1 MKRHLALLLLL
12 VVIVPGNSA
21 FAEDRSKYETNY
33 AHEWIDGSEPDMP
46 AFVIVDESRNYYA
59 PQKSDKRKRIYINEN
74 FVVPKGKTKTFYNK
88 IVWMRPKSDA
98 KKNIEVYGRL
108 RFINCLILWEQTSSR
123 HVQLVVKRG
132 GSLYGKNTYAMKR
145 TPHFAYWNY
154 EDGSK
159 VDFDRFRSNI
169 MTSIYG
175 SVRYTSRNFSTAW
188 LSLFDDVNNS
198 RVVVLNAHHTYF
210 EIFPPEGKISLTLP
224 RGRKW
229 QSFTLNNIWPKTKV
243 IVRNSYTHR
252 NDVSLKN
259 NVHVT
264 VKNAVDGFGLG
275 WTVDTVADQDGPFTC
290 TLKGL
295 GNPKYGIDLENS
307 EHPGTYYKRKTW
319 RLPCNNSSL
328 TAINSTLFRAYP
340 NMYDPRGTFKIY
352 SSSLE
357 DIIFG
362 SGKMEIY
369 NSRLSWAQPFGKGT
383 KLYLHNVKVRHW
395 GWITA
400 TDSSRVYGYKVR
412 SVKAGK
418 KVPIVETDGGRYIK
432 LTSPGPPW

>member
-21 FAEDRSKYETNY
+21 FAEDRSKYEGHIVF
-33 AHEWIDGSEPDMP
+33 AWLHDDPEPDMP
-46 AFVIVDESRNYYA
+46 VWDDGGWG

-74 FVVPKGKTKTFYNK
+74 FVVPKGQTKTFYNK

-159 VDFDRFRSNI
+159 VDFDRFRSDI
-169 MTSIYG
+169 WPSIWG

-198 RVVVLNAHHTYF
+198 RVVILNAHSVYF
-210 EIFPPEGKISLTLP
+210 EIFPPEGRTTISLPKT
-224 RGRKW
+224 RSKW
-229 QSFTLNNIWPKTKV
+229 RNWTLNNIWPKTKI
-243 IVRNSYTHR
+243 IVRNSYIYD
-252 NDVSLKN
+252 NDVSLNN
-259 NVHVT
+259 NVHAT
-264 VKNAVDGFGLG
+264 VKNAPGEFGVG
-275 WTVDTVADQDGPFTC
+275 WTVSWVADQDGPFTC
-290 TLKGL
+290 TLRGL
-295 GNPKYGIDLENS
+295 GHPKYGKDQPGWKS
-307 EHPGTYYKRKTW
+307 HPGTYYKRKTW

-328 TAINSTLFRAYP
+328 TLINSRLWRAWP
-340 NMYDPRGTFKIY
+340 NMWDYRGTFKIY
-352 SSSLE
+352 NSSLQE
-357 DIIFG
+357 IMYG
-362 SGKMEIY
+362 EGKMEIY
-369 NSRLSWAQPFGKGT
+369 NSTLSFAQPSGKDT

-400 TDSSRVYGYKVR
+400 TGSSRVYGYKVR